1 MRKRA
6 TTVSPNECHPFVS
19 PRYDR
24 RRAGDHAPLGV
35 RRCVKGA
42 GSCEPFWHLK
52 PQALDPRWNL
62 AKANDH
68 RFAGILPIGPGCLER
83 HTAGNAKNVPGE
95 WHHLLAEVLEGGGRR
110 RGGSLS
116 AVNGETSLIPCRAKT
131 HTHSVI
137 SLPKQG
143 WALAGA
149 HSALPTLLGEQ
160 HSEENAQATADSPVE
175 CLTAL
180 GKGSHCR
187 GG

>member
-42 GSCEPFWHLK
+42 GSCEPFWQLK
-52 PQALDPRWNL
+52 PQALDPKWNL

-110 RGGSLS
+110 RGGEPLCREWRNQFDPLQGKNTHPQCHLPPKTRLGLGWRSFCL
-116 AVNGETSLIPCRAKT
+116 AHIAGRAAQRGERSG
-131 HTHSVI
+131 H
-137 SLPKQG
+137 G
-143 WALAGA
+143 
-149 HSALPTLLGEQ
+149 
-160 HSEENAQATADSPVE
+160 
-175 CLTAL
+175 
-180 GKGSHCR
+180 
-187 GG
+187 